1 MTAPAADVP
10 VSGGRIRIAWTVAHE
25 IVRDIVEH
33 DLGPGDRLPTE
44 AAMLEHFDVGRASLR
59 EALRILEG
67 FGLITIRQGQN
78 GGPFVAE
85 LRPQEL
91 SRTLSFFFHMT
102 GATYG
107 ELIELRLIVE
117 PVLAHLAAER
127 RNPVHMER
135 LRDAMAAERAAAF
148 DDGAYLARAD
158 QFHYVVS
165 GSSGNRVADLI
176 GKSLRTVY
184 QERISPTIVFGIEG
198 RPGVRRSHAE
208 IGNAILAGDGALAE
222 HLMREHLRELA
233 VEQAAL
239 MPDLAGD
246 RIAWHGVWSGVDGAA
261 R

>member
-1 MTAPAADVP
+1 MTVPAADVP
-10 VSGGRIRIAWTVAHE
+10 VGGGRVRIAWTVAHE
-25 IVRDIVEH
+25 IVRDIVENG
-33 DLGPGDRLPTE
+33 LGPGDRLPTE
-44 AAMLEHFDVGRASLR
+44 AAMLEQFDVGRASIR

-78 GGPFVAE
+78 GGPFVVE

-117 PVLAHLAAER
+117 PALARLAAER
-127 RNPVHMER
+127 RNPLQMDR
-135 LRDAMAAERAAAF
+135 LRDAMAAEQAAAL
-148 DDGAYLARAD
+148 DDGTYLSHAD
-158 QFHYVVS
+158 RFHYVVS

-198 RPGVRRSHAE
+198 RPGVRRSHEE
-208 IGNAILAGDGALAE
+208 IGNAILEGDGALAE
-222 HLMREHLRELA
+222 RLMREHLRELA
-233 VEQAAL
+233 VEQVAL
-239 MPDLAGD
+239 MPELAGD
-246 RIAWHGVWSGVDGAA
+246 RIAWHGVGSRVDGDG